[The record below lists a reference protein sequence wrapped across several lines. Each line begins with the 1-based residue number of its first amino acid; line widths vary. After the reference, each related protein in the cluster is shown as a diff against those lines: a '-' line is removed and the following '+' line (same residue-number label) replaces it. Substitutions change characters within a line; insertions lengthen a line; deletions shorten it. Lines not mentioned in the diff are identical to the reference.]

1 MNKFSIIICFL
12 ALVSACQME
21 KVDSDIS
28 LRNVEL
34 FEYIRDST
42 SIFIKTNELDVSGY
56 FEGDTLRVK
65 YFSVSPDEYF
75 TAFKESE
82 DYISL
87 FLRESRFNERL
98 GEGVYRKNDS
108 DLIID
113 IDGKSFI
120 FNDNKSER
128 SWFYYEGKFGEFHLI
143 RSIQYEDI
151 LTYYLNSKTG
161 NIEKLLALGNMATN
175 ISERLVFYSEFPTPI
190 YSKDNT
196 EITIFQV
203 NSDRRDTLLFVQ
215 SDWFSMFPFFKNPH
229 ELYYIHNIYDDQDGL
244 QSSYAKM
251 EISWK

>member
-1 MNKFSIIICFL
+1 MNKFSIIFYFL

-21 KVDSDIS
+21 KDESDIS
-28 LRNVEL
+28 LRNIEL

-65 YFSVSPDEYF
+65 YYSVSPDEYY

-82 DYISL
+82 DFISY
-87 FLRESRFNERL
+87 FSREGRFNEKL
-98 GEGVYRKNDS
+98 GGGVYRKNDS
-108 DLIID
+108 DLIINV
-113 IDGKSFI
+113 DGNSFL
-120 FNDNKSER
+120 FNDNISE
-128 SWFYYEGKFGEFHLI
+128 SNWFYHEGKIGEYHLI
-143 RSIQYEDI
+143 KSIQYEDV
-151 LTYYLNSKTG
+151 LAYYLNSKTG
-161 NIEKLLALGNMATN
+161 NIEKFLALGNMATN
-175 ISERLVFYSEFPTPI
+175 IRERLVLYSELPTPI

-215 SDWFSMFPFFKNPH
+215 SDWFAMFPFFKNPH
-229 ELYYIHNIYDDQDGL
+229 ELYYIHSTYDDQNGI

-251 EISWK
+251 EISWR